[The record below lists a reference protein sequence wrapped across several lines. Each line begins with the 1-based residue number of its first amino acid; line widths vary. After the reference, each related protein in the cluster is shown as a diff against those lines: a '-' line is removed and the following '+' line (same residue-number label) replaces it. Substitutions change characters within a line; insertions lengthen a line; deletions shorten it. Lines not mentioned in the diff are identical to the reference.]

1 MKRFL
6 PILSLFV
13 EFAIPQLGRET
24 SCTPTWMM
32 PCGNAI
38 CCLAASGVSRKTT
51 LTITVSTAATSTRI
65 SKQQVIPHKNTSEP
79 KRIIRRDRHIGTNRE
94 QDRVHVSPLSLAGS
108 LFFFLWTSHDFVERL
123 DWSVRCGA
131 VLPHLRH
138 PSSFLH
144 GRQFAPNHTE
154 ATRAMP
160 TDETPSR
167 KRRRQTIRLR
177 RTPFCPRF
185 WCQQR
190 SAG

>member
-32 PCGNAI
+32 PCGTAI

-131 VLPHLRH
+131 VRYYRTYVTRPA
-138 PSSFLH
+138 SSMGVSSPQTTPKQH
-144 GRQFAPNHTE
+144 APCQP
-154 ATRAMP
+154 M
-160 TDETPSR
+160 
-167 KRRRQTIRLR
+167 RRQ
-177 RTPFCPRF
+177 
-185 WCQQR
+185 
-190 SAG
+190 AGSGDVKR